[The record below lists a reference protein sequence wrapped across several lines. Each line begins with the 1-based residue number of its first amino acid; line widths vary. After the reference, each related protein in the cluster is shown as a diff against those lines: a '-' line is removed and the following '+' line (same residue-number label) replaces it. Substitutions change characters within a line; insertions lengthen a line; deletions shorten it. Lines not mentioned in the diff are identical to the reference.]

1 MEPNRTCRL
10 IEDPTQELVSW
21 VKNVESEA
29 GSDFEAAHRIVRR
42 LGAHYRDGRA
52 EIGFWAPELVEMG
65 VPPEWIHLEILTPL
79 DPIDFQAPEQTVRF
93 QRDLIQMVQHGE
105 TVWAVLDG
113 MRAGTRETVG
123 AFYWLKCQNRDGT
136 WSVIPD
142 PLAYSVPFGAFA
154 PAELYDVA
162 RLDRERPDRDHFAHL
177 DTRPDPDGVPR
188 IEPPVNILQI
198 HPSTASAAGTLAGL
212 TRIYETIAAKIRAG
226 EPLTPAE
233 QNYAGYDAVQLMPVE
248 PTIQHEAGPPFWD
261 PVTEDPTAD
270 TVTVTLRRPDT
281 TNWGYDIVIAASPS
295 VNPPLLETG
304 RPDEFVDFIAALHD
318 FPGKPIMAM
327 LDIVYGH
334 ADNQA
339 IPILNRHFFAGDGM
353 YGQEMNFRH
362 PVVRAML
369 LEMQRRKNDFGI
381 DGVRVDGAQDFKVWD
396 PETETHVHDDD
407 FLTLMNDVEQE
418 VAGQRY
424 RPWMIFEDGRPWP
437 RDDWE
442 LASTYREVTKQHPRV
457 FQWGPL
463 TFAHNTPFLFTF
475 WISKW
480 WRIEEIAHV
489 GSHWITGCANHDTL
503 RRGTQVDPEARINTY
518 LGDTLPEIFKNAY
531 DNAAA
536 KLFDYACMPGVPMD
550 FINASM
556 RAPWGFI
563 RNTDDRY
570 GVKVVSDE
578 SHFLDWIVNQDLFQ
592 RPETFARLKG
602 LGFTTLD
609 GLRRF
614 MHTLDHVV
622 QITDY
627 DLEAMVKLLRSA
639 APPLMGP
646 EPSVPALKRIAQA
659 WMDDVH
665 DLCNVSRYT
674 ESVSPERAGYNLRL
688 RTFRRQRP
696 WLMAD
701 LRPGEHFDH
710 LRPVDGSVLFYGLR
724 RAPNGGEHV
733 LFAVNMEGEPR
744 TVTPVDLP
752 IPDLPAGDWQVE
764 LATPGLEVDTADAPV
779 TLADSQGVVFISNG
793 EEN

>member
-1 MEPNRTCRL
+1 MEPDRTCCF
-10 IEDPTQELVSW
+10 IEDATYELIDW
-21 VKNVESEA
+21 VKAVQSA
-29 GSDFEAAHRIVRR
+29 ADSPFEAARRIVCR
-42 LGAHYRDGRA
+42 LGAHYHDGRT
-52 EIGFWAPELVEMG
+52 EIGFWVPELLEQDVRS
-65 VPPEWIHLEILTPL
+65 EWIHLEILTPL
-79 DPIDFQAPEQTVRF
+79 EPIDFQAPQQTIRF
-93 QRDLIQMVQHGE
+93 QRDLIQLVQQGE
-105 TVWAVLDG
+105 YVWAVLEG
-113 MRAGTRETVG
+113 LRAGTRETVG
-123 AFYWLKCQNRDGT
+123 AFYWVKYQDAQGAWHT
-136 WSVIPD
+136 IPD
-142 PLAYSVPFGAFA
+142 PLALSVPFGAFA
-154 PAELYDVA
+154 PAELYDMA
-162 RLDRERPDRDHFAHL
+162 RLEQERTDRDHFARL
-177 DTRPDPDGVPR
+177 NTQPDPDGVPR
-188 IEPPVNILQI
+188 IEPPVNILQV
-198 HPSTASAAGTLAGL
+198 HPSTASAEGTLAGL
-212 TRIYETIAAKIRAG
+212 TRIYKTIAAKIRAD

-233 QNYAGYDAVQLMPVE
+233 QNYAGYDAIQLMPTE
-248 PTIQHEAGPPFWD
+248 PTVQYEAGPAFWD
-261 PVTEDPTAD
+261 PVTDDPTAH
-270 TVTVTLRRPDT
+270 TVTVILRRPDT
-281 TNWGYDIVIAASPS
+281 TNWGYDVVIAASPA

-304 RPDEFVDFIAALHD
+304 RPDEFVDFVAALHS
-318 FPGKPIMAM
+318 FPGQPIMAM

-339 IPILNRHFFAGDGM
+339 LPILNRHFFAGAGM

-369 LEMQRRKNDFGI
+369 LEMQRRKSDLGI

-407 FLTLMNDVEQE
+407 FLTLMNNVEQE

-442 LASTYREVTKQHPRV
+442 LASTYREVTKQHPKV

-480 WRIEEIAHV
+480 WRIAEIAHV

-503 RRGTQVDPEARINTY
+503 RRGTQVDPGARINTY

-531 DNAAA
+531 DNPAA
-536 KLFDYACMPGVPMD
+536 KLFDYAFMPGVPMD

-570 GVKVVSDE
+570 GVKVVSEE
-578 SHFLDWIVNQDLFQ
+578 SHFLDWIVNEDLFQ
-592 RPETFARLKG
+592 RPETFARLKD
-602 LGFTTLD
+602 LGFTALD

-614 MHTLDHVV
+614 LHTLDHVV

-639 APPLMGP
+639 SPPLMGP
-646 EPSVPALKRIAQA
+646 EPSVAALKRIARA

-674 ESVSPERAGYNLRL
+674 ETVSAERARFNLQV

-710 LRPVDGSVLFYGLR
+710 LRPVDGTVLFYGLR
-724 RAPNGGEHV
+724 RAPDDREQV
-733 LFAVNMEGEPR
+733 LFMANMEGEPR
-744 TVTPVDLP
+744 TLTPVDLA
-752 IPDLPAGDWQVE
+752 IPNLPSDGWQAALV
-764 LATPGLEVDTADAPV
+764 TPGLEVETAEASL
-779 TLADSQGVVFISNG
+779 TLADSQGLVFTRM
-793 EEN
+793 ED